1 MRTEDL
7 IRALADDS
15 ASRPEP
21 VARRFVTL
29 TLVGVLAAACVF
41 TLILTPRPDLSVAI
55 AAPRVVFKFFIAL
68 ALVGAAGALALRA
81 MRPEAQSSL
90 RPILVPVLALLTVGV
105 AAELIG
111 SAPTA
116 WRPLLIGSNALACV
130 TLVPLLSLLPLG
142 AILLALRYGAPSQP
156 RVAGATA
163 GLLAGGI
170 GGALYALHCPD
181 DSPLF
186 VAAWYGLPIAAVTVL
201 GAALGARLLR
211 W

>member
-29 TLVGVLAAACVF
+29 ALAGVLAAACVF

-55 AAPRVVFKFFIAL
+55 ATPRVTFK
-68 ALVGAAGALALRA
+68 LVVTLILIGAAGSLALRA
-81 MRPEAQSSL
+81 MCPEAQSSL
-90 RPILVPVLALLTVGV
+90 LSTLVPVLALLGVGV

-111 SAPTA
+111 SPPAA
-116 WRPLLIGSNALACV
+116 WRQLLIGSDALACV

-142 AILLALRYGAPSQP
+142 TILSALRYGAPSQP
-156 RVAGATA
+156 RLAGATA

-170 GGALYALHCPD
+170 GAALYALHCPD

-186 VAAWYGLPIAAVTVL
+186 VAVWYGLSITVVTAL
-201 GAALGARLLR
+201 GAALGARWLR

>member
-7 IRALADDS
+7 IRALANDS
-15 ASRPEP
+15 ASQPEP

-29 TLVGVLAAACVF
+29 ALVGVLAAACVF

-55 AAPRVVFKFFIAL
+55 ATPRVAFKFVIAIT
-68 ALVGAAGALALRA
+68 LVGAAGALALRV

-90 RPILVPVLALLTVGV
+90 WSILVPALALLTVGV
-105 AAELIG
+105 VAELIG
-111 SAPTA
+111 SPPAA
-116 WRPLLIGSNALACV
+116 WRQLLLGSNALACV

-142 AILLALRYGAPSQP
+142 AILVALRYGAPSQP

-170 GGALYALHCPD
+170 GSALYALHCPD

-186 VAAWYGLPIAAVTVL
+186 VAAWYGLSITVVTAL